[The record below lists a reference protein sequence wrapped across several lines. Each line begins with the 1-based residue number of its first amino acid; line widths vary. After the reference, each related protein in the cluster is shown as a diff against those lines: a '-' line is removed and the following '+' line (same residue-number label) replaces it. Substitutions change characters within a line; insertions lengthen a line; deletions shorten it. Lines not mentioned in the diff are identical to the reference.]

1 MKKNYCS
8 LPSQLKNLEV
18 CVWKGWGGSS
28 EFRWQMNPLNSNW
41 KYILPWLATAK
52 K

>member
-8 LPSQLKNLEV
+8 LPSQLKDLEV
-18 CVWKGWGGSS
+18 CVWEGWEGSS

>member
-8 LPSQLKNLEV
+8 LPSQLKDLEV
-18 CVWKGWGGSS
+18 CVWEGWGGSS
-28 EFRWQMNPLNSNW
+28 EFRVQMANESTKFKL
-41 KYILPWLATAK
+41 LPWLATAK